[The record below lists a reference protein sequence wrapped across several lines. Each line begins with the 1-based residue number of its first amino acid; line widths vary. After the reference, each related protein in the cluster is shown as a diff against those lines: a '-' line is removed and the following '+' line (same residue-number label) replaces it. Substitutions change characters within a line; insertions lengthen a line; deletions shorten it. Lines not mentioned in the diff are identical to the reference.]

1 MSNKQN
7 TKLFREFPPIS
18 TKQWEEKIRAD
29 LKGADYDKKL
39 IWRTLE
45 GFKVRPY
52 YRKEDLE
59 GLKHLL
65 QTFPDNA
72 PYLRGNKKDNNWLIR
87 QDIVVKNDGQA
98 NAKALEA
105 IKRGAESIGF
115 IIPDGQNTDLSILL
129 KDFPF
134 EKIELNFV
142 KGQKSKELLQEFIGY
157 CDAHKI
163 DTQKIK
169 GSFDFDP
176 IGYTSITG
184 QCFDAEICSGMDISK
199 PLFQKAK
206 KILPG
211 FHFVS
216 VNGKYFNNAGAS
228 IVQEIAFTL
237 SVAIDYID
245 FAQKQGIEL
254 SDLLAHLRF
263 NMGLGSN
270 YFMEIAKLRA
280 IRYLWAKIVENYLPD
295 EPEKAKIFIH
305 SETSLWN
312 KTLYDVYVNMLRTTT
327 EAMSAVLGGTDSL
340 SVLPFNRIYND
351 DDEFG
356 ERIARNQQIIL
367 KEESYFNKVAD
378 PSAGSYYIENLS
390 NSLIEN
396 AWQLVLQIE
405 EQGGYLEALKKGFIQ
420 EKLNETTQKR
430 DMNIALRREVFLGT
444 NQYPDQTEQ
453 LDKNIKEID
462 VFPKSEKGKDF
473 IAEPLKIYRGAQA
486 FENLRRNV
494 EEMEKIPKVF
504 LFTYGNLAMRKARA
518 SFSLNFFA
526 CAGFKV
532 IDNIGFE
539 TIEEGVSAAQK
550 SDAEIV
556 VICSSDDEYEQIAP
570 EIYKALKNE
579 KIIVVAGYPKKI
591 IEKLQKE
598 GIEHFIHIK
607 SNALEELKGFV
618 DKISK

>member
-1 MSNKQN
+1 MSNQQN
-7 TKLFREFPPIS
+7 TKLFSEFPPVS
-18 TKQWEEKIRAD
+18 TEQWEEKIRAD

-39 IWRTLE
+39 IWKTIE
-45 GFKVRPY
+45 GFNVRPY
-52 YRKEDLE
+52 YRREDLN
-59 GLKHLL
+59 GLKNLL
-65 QTFPDNA
+65 QSLPDKI
-72 PYLRGNKKDNNWLIR
+72 PYVRGNKKDNNWLIR
-87 QDIVVKNDGQA
+87 QDIVVKDDTTA

-105 IKRGAESIGF
+105 VKRGAESIAF
-115 IIPDGQNTDLSILL
+115 IIPQNQKTDLNKLL
-129 KDFPF
+129 NKFSF
-134 EKIELNFV
+134 EKIELNFS
-142 KGQKSKELLQEFIGY
+142 KGQNTKQLLREFIDF
-157 CDAHKI
+157 CIENKI
-163 DTQKIK
+163 NTKKIK

-176 IGYTSITG
+176 LGYTTLTG
-184 QCFDAEICSGMDISK
+184 QCYDAELCTGMNISK

-206 KILPG
+206 EILPG
-211 FHFVS
+211 FHFIS

-237 SVAIDYID
+237 SVAVDYID

-254 SDLLAHLRF
+254 SGLLAHLRF
-263 NMGLGSN
+263 NMGIGSN

-280 IRYLWAKIVENYLPD
+280 TRYLWAKIIENYLP
-295 EPEKAKIFIH
+295 ENPEKAKIFIH

-340 SVLPFNRIYND
+340 NVLPFNRIYNED
-351 DDEFG
+351 DDFG
-356 ERIARNQQIIL
+356 ARIARNQQIIL

-378 PSAGSYYIENLS
+378 PSAGSYYIENLT

-396 AWQLVLQIE
+396 AWQLFLDTE
-405 EQGGYLEALKKGFIQ
+405 EKGGYLEALKKGFIQ
-420 EKLNETTQKR
+420 EKISETSQKR
-430 DMNIALRREVFLGT
+430 NLNIALRREVFLGT
-444 NQYPDQTEQ
+444 NQYPNQNEQ
-453 LDKNIKEID
+453 LDKDIEELNI
-462 VFPKSEKGKDF
+462 FPKSQKGKDF
-473 IAEPLKIYRGAQA
+473 VAEPLKIYRGAQA
-486 FENLRRNV
+486 FENLRRHV
-494 EEMEKIPKVF
+494 ERMKKIPSVF

-518 SFSLNFFA
+518 GFSSNFFA

-532 IDNIGFE
+532 IDNLGFE
-539 TIEEGVSAAQK
+539 TVKEGISAAQK

-570 EIYKALKNE
+570 EIYEALKDE

-591 IEKLQKE
+591 IEKLQKQ

-618 DKISK
+618 DEISK